1 MNTWLERPVVL
12 IALLAAALLAALGLA
27 AKTRSRLRGKSG
39 LFYAALV
46 MFLGTWACDAS
57 GLAASPPEK
66 PANSTGSAAAQT
78 PAPADPLPP
87 ELAVPGRLAKLKAV
101 WAKLNQQGRKDPVME
116 DSPELEFGG
125 GVPHETRQALLSE
138 LADAL
143 GCTQQALHQVAGA
156 GVFARQE
163 STETPE
169 CALSLPVRIVAHA
182 ALARIWAMGPDHTMM
197 MHMLPPPDLI
207 YHNRLKAKLQA
218 RFEALVA
225 MVQQGKLSDAEY
237 DAAMT
242 QLELQVY
249 HMVVFE
255 LVRPQVGKVA
265 VGALH
270 EPASPTPLE
279 QQAKEW
285 IASMRTW
292 CTEESQRLEKGAEA
306 EQQQLERVKQTCT
319 SMEQSFEHLNASR
332 PTVLAL
338 LKMLQE

>member
-1 MNTWLERPVVL
+1 MNTWLERPVLL

-57 GLAASPPEK
+57 GVAASAPDK
-66 PANSTGSAAAQT
+66 PANSQGSAAAQT
-78 PAPADPLPP
+78 PAPAALLPP

-101 WAKLNQQGRKDPVME
+101 WAKINEQGRKAPVK
-116 DSPELEFGG
+116 DDAPELEFGG

-143 GCTQQALHQVAGA
+143 GCTQQALQQVAGA

-163 STETPE
+163 STETHE
-169 CALSLPVRIVAHA
+169 CALSLPTRMVAHA

-207 YHNRLKAKLQA
+207 YRNRLKAKLQV

-225 MVQQGKLSDAEY
+225 MTRDAKLSSADF

-242 QLELQVY
+242 QLELQLY

-255 LVRPQVGKVA
+255 LVNPAFGKMPS
-265 VGALH
+265 GMLH
-270 EPASPTPLE
+270 ESPSPAPLE

-292 CTEESQRLEKGAEA
+292 CKEERERLAKGADA
-306 EQQQLERVKQTCT
+306 EQQHLQRVKESCT
-319 SMEQSFEHLNASR
+319 SMEQSLLQLDAAR
-332 PTVLAL
+332 PSVLGL